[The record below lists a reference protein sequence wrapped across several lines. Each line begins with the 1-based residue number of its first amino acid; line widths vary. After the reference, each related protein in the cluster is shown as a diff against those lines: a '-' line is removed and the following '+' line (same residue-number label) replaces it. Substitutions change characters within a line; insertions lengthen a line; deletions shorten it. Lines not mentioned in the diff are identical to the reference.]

1 MVLFQY
7 CKFFFE
13 KKKYIKNLSLILP
26 FLYTFIFLYT
36 KNPQSKEQQN
46 NFSTPVLSCLLK
58 VNKMLNTCKVL
69 VKHGCKDICINVCL
83 CVCGFM
89 YIQNVH
95 TYCPVR
101 YTYNK
106 QFLMQLHAPEA
117 ATINIQQIPFQ
128 HKKQFPTISFL
139 RQGT

>member
-1 MVLFQY
+1 
-7 CKFFFE
+7 
-13 KKKYIKNLSLILP
+13 
-26 FLYTFIFLYT
+26 
-36 KNPQSKEQQN
+36 
-46 NFSTPVLSCLLK
+46 
-58 VNKMLNTCKVL
+58 MLNTCKVL

-117 ATINIQQIPFQ
+117 ATINTQQIPFQ
-128 HKKQFPTISFL
+128 HKKNNSQPSLSRGKEPKKKCT
-139 RQGT
+139 RQERN